1 MARSP
6 LPGPWSRAPIG
17 PARAVA
23 AGAVLALLLLA
34 GPVTA
39 SSRLAGNV
47 VSVDTTKRE
56 IILID
61 AGKKHT
67 VSLGPQA
74 VLRKGTED
82 KQLGDLHHGDRIV
95 VTFDENGAA
104 RLVSIA
110 GPAAPST
117 LPVAP
122 RRNKAG
128 GLSFLGGAAHPSVTP
143 GASGTPGVPASLP
156 TPVAGQ

>member
-6 LPGPWSRAPIG
+6 LPGPWSWALIG
-17 PARAVA
+17 PGRAGA
-23 AGAVLALLLLA
+23 TGAVLALLLLA
-34 GPVTA
+34 GSVAA

-122 RRNKAG
+122 RRKAG

-143 GASGTPGVPASLP
+143 GATGSPGAPASLP